1 VIRREVRRGVGRGL
15 LSAVL
20 LGALVVG
27 VSANRLVGP
36 SHASYSQAQ
45 GAWVSGPSGLPLLGT
60 ATMAYDPATGQLVVF
75 GEELTGS
82 GSASGTWGTWFLDD
96 GSGSWSTSSPG
107 SDGPSAATAGASMAY
122 DDATGQLLLVDQSS
136 SAASGLQAT
145 TWTWSG
151 IAWSTPVPTQA
162 TAEDEGPYLAYDP
175 SLEALVLAG
184 EPEPLESSVVVGSAT
199 AATATSAPPALA
211 LSIWDGSSWTSES
224 VTGISPPAVSGASFA
239 LDRSSGDLVLFGGSD
254 QSGVPQSS
262 TWQLSGDSSSGL
274 SWSEL
279 SAGTSP
285 PARAGAAM
293 AWAGTTGE
301 LVK

>member
-1 VIRREVRRGVGRGL
+1 VGARRREVRRGVGRGL

-45 GAWVSGPSGLPLLGT
+45 GAWVSGPSVPRPLGT

-75 GEELTGS
+75 GEALTSS
-82 GSASGTWGTWFLDD
+82 GSASGTWGTWVLDD
-96 GSGSWSTSSPG
+96 GSSSWTEVKTSSSSTSSPG

-136 SAASGLQAT
+136 SAVSGLQAT

-151 IAWSTPVPTQA
+151 VAWITSGPTQA
-162 TAEDEGPYLAYDP
+162 TAEDDGPYLAYDP

-184 EPEPLESSVVVGSAT
+184 ELEP
-199 AATATSAPPALA
+199 P
-211 LSIWDGSSWTSES
+211 I
-224 VTGISPPAVSGASFA
+224 
-239 LDRSSGDLVLFGGSD
+239 
-254 QSGVPQSS
+254 
-262 TWQLSGDSSSGL
+262 
-274 SWSEL
+274 
-279 SAGTSP
+279 
-285 PARAGAAM
+285 
-293 AWAGTTGE
+293 
-301 LVK
+301 